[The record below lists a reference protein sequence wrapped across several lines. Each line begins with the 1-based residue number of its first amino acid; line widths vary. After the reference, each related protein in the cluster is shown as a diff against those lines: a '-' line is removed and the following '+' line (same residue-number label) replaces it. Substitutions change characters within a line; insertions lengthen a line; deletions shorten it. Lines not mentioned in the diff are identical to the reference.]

1 MIKKARRILKLG
13 YAFFIFSQRIY
24 MKKLTT
30 ILLLAIGLASS
41 ASAHHMAQSDTAGV
55 NIPDSSPHLFMTFY

>member
-1 MIKKARRILKLG
+1 
-13 YAFFIFSQRIY
+13 

-30 ILLLAIGLASS
+30 IVLLAIGLVSS

-55 NIPDSSPHLFMTFY
+55 NIPESSPHLFITFF

>member
-1 MIKKARRILKLG
+1 
-13 YAFFIFSQRIY
+13 

-41 ASAHHMAQSDTAGV
+41 ASAHHMAESDTAGV
-55 NIPDSSPHLFMTFY
+55 NIDESSPHLLMTFY